1 MEGLS
6 WDYSRVVEMKSTNSV
21 GKRSISLKK
30 MAWC

>member
-6 WDYSRVVEMKSTNSV
+6 WDSSRVVEMKSANSV

-30 MAWC
+30 MA